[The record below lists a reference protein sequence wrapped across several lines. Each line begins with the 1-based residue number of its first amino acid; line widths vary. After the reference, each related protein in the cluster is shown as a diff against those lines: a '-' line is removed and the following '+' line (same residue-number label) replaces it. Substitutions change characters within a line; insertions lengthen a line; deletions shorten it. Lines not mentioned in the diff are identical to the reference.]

1 MLGIDQL
8 VANAD
13 SLTLPLR
20 QWGLDNFGED
30 LLALPK
36 QGRLYVWD
44 ESGGTGNK
52 AVVVTASPSSSNFM
66 FVSQQDRH
74 VVCLGTNGI
83 NGTFDPMLVR
93 WSDQNDY
100 TNWSVNVSST
110 SGENQ
115 LGDGSELLLV

>member
-1 MLGIDQL
+1 MLGTDQTQP
-8 VANAD
+8 NAD

-93 WSDQNDY
+93 WSDQMITQIGVLMLVAHLERINL
-100 TNWSVNVSST
+100 VMVVK
-110 SGENQ
+110 
-115 LGDGSELLLV
+115 LLLV

>member
-1 MLGIDQL
+1 M
-8 VANAD
+8 
-13 SLTLPLR
+13 
-20 QWGLDNFGED
+20 
-30 LLALPK
+30 
-36 QGRLYVWD
+36 
-44 ESGGTGNK
+44 GGTGNK

-115 LGDGSELLLV
+115 LGDGSKIILV